1 MTLFNN
7 NICDLLLFNNNI
19 HLSDS
24 VLFVLY
30 ASTFVSLFEFQYL
43 LVMVMLY
50 DHLSRSL
57 YVAQF
62 TIPILSLSHSLELTL
77 QPLILILSYTNTV
90 SY

>member
-30 ASTFVSLFEFQYL
+30 ASTFVSLFEHFQYL
-43 LVMVMLY
+43 LVMLY
-50 DHLSRSL
+50 DHRVL
-57 YVAQF
+57 YMLLNLQYQF
-62 TIPILSLSHSLELTL
+62 CRCLTRLNSLSN
-77 QPLILILSYTNTV
+77 LSY
-90 SY
+90 

>member
-57 YVAQF
+57 YISQYLQYQF
-62 TIPILSLSHSLELTL
+62 CRCLTRLNSLSN
-77 QPLILILSYTNTV
+77 LSY
-90 SY
+90 